1 MSWFSISSFSF
12 DIPHPTRYLFE
23 PNRLNRM
30 VALQVLLKA
39 LVNMPRPDFILLKSV
54 LPPDIVSLSLSLS
67 ISAVYVHSIS
77 AVYVHSISAVYVH
90 SISAVYVHSISAVY
104 VHSIS
109 VVYV

>member
-1 MSWFSISSFSF
+1 
-12 DIPHPTRYLFE
+12 
-23 PNRLNRM
+23 M

-77 AVYVHSISAVYVH
+77 VVQCMSVLPPIPLSIGAVYNILVHVLLCTLSQ
-90 SISAVYVHSISAVY
+90 
-104 VHSIS
+104 
-109 VVYV
+109 